1 MNKVQAS
8 AFPIQPP
15 PNLPK
20 PSIQDGQQT
29 PVGLPGSTNS
39 FGLKISAEA
48 QYLFKIDQYLFTLDP
63 TAREKALGFL
73 SNSDDVLQQK
83 AADYFIKAQEALG
96 NDRTV
101 IIDRTG
107 SEQARKLLDMELEIN
122 GITEIAVVPMATK
135 VFRLDGNENFY
146 PVRLGYRNDALD
158 HQLDF
163 LAEAAHNVLGNQDAA
178 NLFGYVRNALSASEN
193 ILSSFDD
200 VLHFNYS
207 IEKARAAI
215 DFIDAPE
222 RIESA
227 LTEILNQG
235 IAYHD
240 DKQSRFLDDTKKF
253 LNNSRVSHIASEDV
267 RLGTAAQQYDN
278 QLRLSL
284 DATGA
289 SVLDSR
295 GVITQLLTQHT
306 DLIRFNLDKLDEAF
320 TFYKKDFEN
329 FEKALNKE
337 FGTQVESAGIEI
349 EDTLLEIGSNY
360 AVSVIDAIDRHLGK

>member
-1 MNKVQAS
+1 M
-8 AFPIQPP
+8 F
-15 PNLPK
+15 
-20 PSIQDGQQT
+20 
-29 PVGLPGSTNS
+29 
-39 FGLKISAEA
+39 F
-48 QYLFKIDQYLFTLDP
+48 
-63 TAREKALGFL
+63 
-73 SNSDDVLQQK
+73 
-83 AADYFIKAQEALG
+83 
-96 NDRTV
+96 
-101 IIDRTG
+101 
-107 SEQARKLLDMELEIN
+107 
-122 GITEIAVVPMATK
+122 
-135 VFRLDGNENFY
+135 
-146 PVRLGYRNDALD
+146 
-158 HQLDF
+158 
-163 LAEAAHNVLGNQDAA
+163 
-178 NLFGYVRNALSASEN
+178 
-193 ILSSFDD
+193 
-200 VLHFNYS
+200 FNYS

-240 DKQSRFLDDTKKF
+240 DKQNRFLDDTKKF

-306 DLIRFNLDKLDEAF
+306 DLIRFNLDKLDEVF
-320 TFYKKDFEN
+320 TFYKRDFEN

-337 FGTQVESAGIEI
+337 FGTQVESAAIEI
-349 EDTLLEIGSNY
+349 DDTLLEIGSNY